1 MQYKTLLAYETIAEF
16 KKGIAD
22 LQPGLWLI
30 DLDPR
35 ADALI
40 LGPYDSISEA
50 HEQRDF
56 LWHYGDKFGRYMWLL
71 SRHSC
76 EVLKAHSNKIQHIEV
91 GIDTLPMEI
100 VGMRIKVEDIH
111 EWIKVPRRRVVAK

>member
-1 MQYKTLLAYETIAEF
+1 MQYKTLIDYETVAQF
-16 KKGIAD
+16 KKSIVD

-35 ADALI
+35 ADKLI

-56 LWHYGDKFGRYMWLL
+56 LWHYGDRFGRYMWLL
-71 SRHSC
+71 SRNSC
-76 EVLKAHSNKIQHIEV
+76 ELLKAYGERIQHIEL

-100 VGMRIKVEDIH
+100 VGMKIKVEEIN
-111 EWIKVPRRRVVAK
+111 EWLRIPRQRVAAK